1 MVVLDMG
8 DNRRYHLDYDTY
20 NIIVGNVRIG
30 VDETL
35 KNFGKE
41 IISNKSFFSTPES
54 VARKLIF
61 FELGEAIER
70 GVTELAPEI
79 EKSIARL
86 KSELNEHK
94 EQ

>member
-41 IISNKSFFSTPES
+41 IVSNS
-54 VARKLIF
+54 RIC
-61 FELGEAIER
+61 G
-70 GVTELAPEI
+70 
-79 EKSIARL
+79 
-86 KSELNEHK
+86 
-94 EQ
+94 